1 MFVYCFRF
9 FVSSAEIQRHE
20 STTQIKEEKSSVKNN
35 VAEKKSNSNSPTSKS
50 RDKEEILKMKQSPST
65 PKPSPGSAFTWS
77 KFKFSKL
84 NNVATNSDKA
94 NKNYKRVVSDSCL
107 SNYFS
112 TQSREKNF
120 EKPSESLP
128 SAPPVQRV
136 MSCEEMDSAPDSL
149 SQASSVSYS
158 QSSGAYSID
167 LDCLPDSQEV
177 QIISEEFAA
186 QDSSKSQ
193 PSNPTLT
200 LQVRVLHY
208 NAMENTDF
216 NFEI

>member
-1 MFVYCFRF
+1 
-9 FVSSAEIQRHE
+9 
-20 STTQIKEEKSSVKNN
+20 
-35 VAEKKSNSNSPTSKS
+35 
-50 RDKEEILKMKQSPST
+50 
-65 PKPSPGSAFTWS
+65 
-77 KFKFSKL
+77 
-84 NNVATNSDKA
+84 
-94 NKNYKRVVSDSCL
+94 
-107 SNYFS
+107 
-112 TQSREKNF
+112 
-120 EKPSESLP
+120 
-128 SAPPVQRV
+128 